1 MTFVVTMDDIMVN
14 ELQAV
19 VDELGGEAVLG
30 GTVRSAHDMMDA
42 IRRGFH
48 RDALR
53 SVAAAA
59 GISVKDLA
67 ACVDLSYRTIQRLKP
82 DQRLGVSESDRLY
95 RLMRIAVLANDYIGD
110 HEKASRW
117 LQRPNKALGGDKPI
131 ELLDTELG
139 ARMVEDIL
147 GRIAYGGVS

>member
-1 MTFVVTMDDIMVN
+1 MVN
-14 ELQAV
+14 ELQVV

-30 GTVRSAHDMMDA
+30 GTVKSAHDMMDA

-48 RDALR
+48 RNALE

-59 GISVKDLA
+59 GITVKDLA
-67 ACVDLSYRTIQRLKP
+67 ASVDLSYRTIQRLKP

-95 RLMRIAVLANDYIGD
+95 RLMRIAVLAHEYIGD
-110 HEKASRW
+110 HEKATRW
-117 LQRPNKALGGDKPI
+117 LQRPNKALGGDRPLA
-131 ELLDTELG
+131 LLDTELG
-139 ARMVEDIL
+139 ARLVESVL